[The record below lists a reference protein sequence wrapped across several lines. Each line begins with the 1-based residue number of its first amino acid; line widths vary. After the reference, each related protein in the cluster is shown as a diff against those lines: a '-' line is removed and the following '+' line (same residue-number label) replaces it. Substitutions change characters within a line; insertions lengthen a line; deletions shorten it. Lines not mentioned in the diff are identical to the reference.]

1 MEKDFANNE
10 AMVDKAF
17 APDSDDGN
25 ASWEQ
30 VDRKID
36 NTFGDDDTIMH
47 IKIKGQ
53 TVEQA
58 DGDVTAKIYF
68 CEKKLHEAVEADA
81 AFEPVN
87 GNYEIAAKTVIGV
100 DNPVYSARRG
110 DYKRLY
116 ECYWNIYNQA
126 LANGYNEIA
135 VPNMGIVGGYPEDKA
150 RGIAI
155 KALCEWCDAH
165 PFSGLR
171 VMLICGTEKRSE
183 EYSNSY
189 ERFDEKGRK
198 PIESSIDE
206 DKLYKGLS
214 YAMEL
219 YKDMVQPTNNH
230 PYIVQALAQ
239 INDTRFMGFGT
250 DMLLAA
256 LLHDALEDSLTDVDT
271 LVEKFG
277 IGTAR
282 VANSQPKYDN
292 MPWLSSKLKQVY
304 NLRQIYDDRIKLL
317 AMVKALDEL
326 RCIYNDLKND
336 HDLWSRMYVPKEY
349 QAVYYKLLL
358 DEMKDFEF
366 HRDTERQYQEYAEL
380 LKKLFFV

>member
-68 CEKKLHEAVEADA
+68 CEKKLHEAEEADA

-206 DKLYKGLS
+206 DKLYNS
-214 YAMEL
+214 
-219 YKDMVQPTNNH
+219 
-230 PYIVQALAQ
+230 
-239 INDTRFMGFGT
+239 TR
-250 DMLLAA
+250 
-256 LLHDALEDSLTDVDT
+256 
-271 LVEKFG
+271 
-277 IGTAR
+277 
-282 VANSQPKYDN
+282 
-292 MPWLSSKLKQVY
+292 
-304 NLRQIYDDRIKLL
+304 
-317 AMVKALDEL
+317 
-326 RCIYNDLKND
+326 
-336 HDLWSRMYVPKEY
+336 
-349 QAVYYKLLL
+349 
-358 DEMKDFEF
+358 
-366 HRDTERQYQEYAEL
+366 
-380 LKKLFFV
+380 